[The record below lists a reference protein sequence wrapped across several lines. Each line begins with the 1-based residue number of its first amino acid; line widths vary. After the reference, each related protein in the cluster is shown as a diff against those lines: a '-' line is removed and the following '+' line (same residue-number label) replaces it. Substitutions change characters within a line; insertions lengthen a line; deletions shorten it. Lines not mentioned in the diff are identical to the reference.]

1 MKVLIVDDN
10 EALAFVL
17 QKILEDEDH
26 ETRTARDGEDGYLA
40 YLHFRPDLVITD
52 IQMPR
57 KDGFQ
62 LMKDIR
68 IHNPKIE
75 TIYMTGGGLSRF
87 RRSTLENEKTRYQ
100 ASFLKKPFSKVELM
114 SCLLGR

>member
-10 EALAFVL
+10 EALTLVL
-17 QKILEDEDH
+17 QEMLEDEDY

-75 TIYMTGGGLSRF
+75 TIYMTGGGLRGFRSRF
-87 RRSTLENEKTRYQ
+87 EEEKTRYQ
-100 ASFLKKPFSKVELM
+100 ASFLKKPFSRVELM
-114 SCLLGR
+114 SCFLRC

>member
-17 QKILEDEDH
+17 QRILEDEDH
-26 ETRTARDGEDGYLA
+26 DTRTARDGEDGYLA

-68 IHNPKIE
+68 VHNPEIE
-75 TIYMTGGGLSRF
+75 TIYMTGGGLSGI
-87 RRSTLENEKTRYQ
+87 RSRLEEEKTRYPT
-100 ASFLKKPFSKVELM
+100 SFLKKPFSKVELM
-114 SCLLGR
+114 SCLVRC

>member
-17 QKILEDEDH
+17 QRILEGEDH

-75 TIYMTGGGLSRF
+75 TIYMTGGGLSGF
-87 RRSTLENEKTRYQ
+87 RLRLEEEKRRYQ

-114 SCLLGR
+114 SCLLRC

>member
-10 EALAFVL
+10 EELAFVL
-17 QKILEDEDH
+17 QRMLEDEDH
-26 ETRTARDGEDGYLA
+26 ETRTAKDGEDGYLA

-75 TIYMTGGGLSRF
+75 TIYMTGGGLSGF
-87 RRSTLENEKTRYQ
+87 RSTLEDEKTRYEV
-100 ASFLKKPFSKVELM
+100 SFLKKPFSKVELM
-114 SCLLGR
+114 SCILRC

>member
-17 QKILEDEDH
+17 QRILEGEDH

-75 TIYMTGGGLSRF
+75 TIYMTGGGLSEF
-87 RRSTLENEKTRYQ
+87 RSQLEEEKTRRQ

-114 SCLLGR
+114 SCFLGC